1 MVVRKKP
8 GRTTYSKTASGVTD
22 GNEDDI
28 VTAYSHTNSRGQTY
42 YGIGDD
48 GNGDDIVTAYSHT
61 NSRGQTYY
69 EDSGPDDSRGG
80 NLRGSIT
87 VNLVNVKDAPAGSDI
102 GPVGWDIGPVGSDVG
117 LVGWDIGPVGLAGWD
132 IGPVGS
138 DVDSDKCNCRVVR
151 KNYLPC
157 PCSEEEEEEEEGT
170 DGASPGVDS
179 DLGPVAIEYAMMASL
194 MGYSDS
200 EAIEY
205 GIVVAIIH
213 EGTGQVISP
222 RDAASGLPT
231 GKR

>member
-1 MVVRKKP
+1 MTIASRLSLFLPCCLLLFSIPASADAQIVVRKKP

-87 VNLVNVKDAPAGSDI
+87 VNLVNVKDAPAGSDVGLVGWDV
-102 GPVGWDIGPVGSDVG
+102 GPVGWDVGPVGSDVG
-117 LVGWDIGPVGLAGWD
+117 LVGWDVGPVGWD
-132 IGPVGS
+132 V
-138 DVDSDKCNCRVVR
+138 
-151 KNYLPC
+151 
-157 PCSEEEEEEEEGT
+157 
-170 DGASPGVDS
+170 
-179 DLGPVAIEYAMMASL
+179 GPVAIEYAMMASL